1 MADDVALAAFHRVM
15 KPFRF
20 LALALLA
27 LLLSVQALAGPKE
40 DIQAAMQAQDWA
52 RADELLQTS
61 LASHPKNAL
70 AHYWRAQVQA
80 KMGRMQVAADELA
93 AAKRIDPEHKF
104 ASNAQSLA
112 GLEAAIRKGTTN
124 EAKAA
129 PAVEAAP
136 AVVPQIQEQIQ
147 APEPAEPK
155 PAKRSPFA
163 VLAVVIVAVVGLLIF
178 LSGAAKRRARK
189 QELEQCRT
197 ALQDAKQ
204 VLEDARLWSDGNAA
218 LSPEQKLGN
227 YDRVNKLKGEIST
240 LAAQIQSQPSM
251 AAVMALVARA
261 EDEAADIR
269 GLEKPSVVRARAA
282 EAAKQRQFDLDME
295 RARNA
300 PASSVGGNVGGI
312 DPLSTLVVA
321 SMLSNA
327 SHANAGVSHASSASG
342 DGYDSTPLHIPSF
355 DDKPSFGID
364 IGGSSMGDTS
374 FDSGGSSGGGD
385 TSF

>member
-1 MADDVALAAFHRVM
+1 M

-27 LLLSVQALAGPKE
+27 LVLSVQALAGQKE

-52 RADELLQTS
+52 RADELLQTT
-61 LASHPKNAL
+61 LATHPKNAL

-80 KMGRMQVAADELA
+80 KLGRMQVAADELA
-93 AAKRIDPEHKF
+93 AAKRIDPEQKF
-104 ASNAQSLA
+104 AGNAQSLA
-112 GLEAAIRKGTTN
+112 GLEAAIRKGTAN
-124 EAKAA
+124 EGKVA

-136 AVVPQIQEQIQ
+136 AVVPQIQS
-147 APEPAEPK
+147 PEPAEPK

-163 VLAVVIVAVVGLLIF
+163 VLAVVIAAVVGLLIF
-178 LSGAAKRRARK
+178 VFGAAKRRARK

-204 VLEDARLWSDGNAA
+204 VLEDARLWSDGNTA

-240 LAAQIQSQPSM
+240 LAAQIQSQPAM
-251 AAVMALVARA
+251 GAVMALVARA

-295 RARNA
+295 RARNT

-342 DGYDSTPLHIPSF
+342 DGYDSTPLNIPAF